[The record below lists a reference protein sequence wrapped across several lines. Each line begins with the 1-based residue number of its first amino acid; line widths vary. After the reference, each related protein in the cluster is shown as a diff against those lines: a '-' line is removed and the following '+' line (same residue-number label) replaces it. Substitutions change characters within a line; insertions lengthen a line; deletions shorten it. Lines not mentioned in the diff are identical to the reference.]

1 MGFVGEYR
9 QDKGGAVLP
18 DVIARFRA
26 ARPDRRFFLQVQ
38 NATQAAAVSER
49 IGHLDGLDIHTGQV
63 SHRAYVSR
71 LETLEILLLLYMP
84 DRYALRS
91 SGIFAEA
98 VAHGLVTV
106 VPDKTWMADQ
116 LAAGRGAGVTFTD
129 HTAESIA
136 AARRDAWRAVECVDA
151 LLDRIIERVDRV

>member
-1 MGFVGEYR
+1 VGFVGEYR
-9 QDKGGAVLP
+9 QEKGGAVLP

-49 IGHLDGLDIHTGQV
+49 IGHLDGLDIHTGQL

-71 LETLEILLLLYMP
+71 LETLEILLLPYM
-84 DRYALRS
+84 
-91 SGIFAEA
+91 
-98 VAHGLVTV
+98 
-106 VPDKTWMADQ
+106 PDKTWMADQ
-116 LAAGRGAGVTFTD
+116 LAAGKGAGVTFKD

-136 AARRDAWRAVECVDA
+136 AALVAANDTRAVLQAEAATRRDAWRAVECVDA